1 MAVKSTTL
9 KSGLRVVTDAMPHLK
24 SAALGV
30 WVDVGARHE
39 TQSEQGI
46 SHLLE
51 HMAFKGTKRRTAKQ
65 IAEQIE
71 NVGGYLNAYTGREQT
86 AYYARVLKDDVPL
99 AVDIVSDILQHSTFD
114 KSELGREKGVVI
126 QEIGQAED
134 TPDDII
140 FDHLQSVAYP
150 DQPLGRA
157 ILGTVKSVNDFTR
170 NSLTSYMDKW
180 YAAPA
185 MTFIASGAV
194 DHDDLVAMVEKKF
207 AKLDGEKGPVP
218 KKAEYAGGDFRKS
231 DDLEQA
237 HLTIAIPGPAIDD
250 PDTFAAQVFTAV
262 LGGGM
267 SSRLFQEVREKR
279 GLCYS
284 IYAFGHHYK
293 DSGIY
298 GIYAGTGAQH
308 LTEIVPVI
316 LGEIEAVA
324 AKATETEVTRAR
336 AQLKAGLLMSLESPT
351 SRCEQIASQLFAY
364 GRLLSPQETIRKL
377 DAVDAKAVRR
387 IAKNVLKAGRPS
399 VAALG
404 PVKKLESYDRLA
416 ARFG

>member
-1 MAVKSTTL
+1 M
-9 KSGLRVVTDAMPHLK
+9 RVVTDAMPLLK
-24 SAALGV
+24 SASLGV
-30 WVDVGARHE
+30 WVNVGARFE
-39 TQSEQGI
+39 NEPNQGI

-65 IAEQIE
+65 IAEEIE
-71 NVGGYLNAYTGREQT
+71 AVGGYLNAYTGREQT
-86 AYYARVLKDDVPL
+86 AYYARVLKDNVPL
-99 AVDIVSDILQHSTFD
+99 AVDIIADILQHSTFD
-114 KSELGREKGVVI
+114 KEELAREKGVVV

-157 ILGTVKSVNDFTR
+157 ILGTVKSVNSFTR
-170 NSLTSYMDKW
+170 KSLTSYMDKW
-180 YAAPA
+180 YGGRS
-185 MTFIASGAV
+185 MTFIAAGAI
-194 DHDDLVAMVEKKF
+194 DHDQLVRLVAEKF
-207 AKLDGEKGPVP
+207 SALNGVNGSSAKAAHYGGGE
-218 KKAEYAGGDFRKS
+218 FRKT

-237 HLTIAIPGPAIDD
+237 HLTIAIPGPRVND
-250 PDTFAAQVFTAV
+250 PEIFAAQVFTAV

-284 IYAFGHHYK
+284 IYAFSSHYR
-293 DSGIY
+293 DGGLF
-298 GIYAGTGAQH
+298 GIYAGTGAKH

-316 LGEIEAVA
+316 TGEIEAIST
-324 AKATETEVTRAR
+324 KATEAEVSRAR

-351 SRCEQIASQLFAY
+351 SRCEQIAAHLFAY
-364 GRLLSPQETIRKL
+364 GRVLTPDEIIKKL
-377 DAVDAKAVRR
+377 DTIDVRAVKRVAEG
-387 IAKNVLKAGRPS
+387 VLKSGRPS

-404 PVKKLESYDRLA
+404 PVKRLESYDRLA